1 MKKKVLFIC
10 VHNSA
15 RSQMAAAFVNQLCA
29 AQFEAYSAGIE
40 PGKLN
45 PVVVEAMH
53 EIGVDISGNQ
63 TWSVSDIL
71 KFCKNFAHVVT
82 VCNDADAE
90 RCPVLPGAG
99 AQFHWNFP
107 DPSALSGSHSYKLAR
122 TAKSAMPSNAKWSN
136 GAPFSAPPRPAF
148 NTPVCWPVAHSPA
161 VRCPMAS
168 RTRAG
173 YLRSCG
179 FAGLPAFASPSGFPA
194 NRPARYSS
202 R

>member
-122 TAKSAMPSNAKWSN
+122 TREIRDAIKRKVEQW
-136 GAPFSAPPRPAF
+136 
-148 NTPVCWPVAHSPA
+148 CA
-161 VRCPMAS
+161 VFCPTAAS
-168 RTRAG
+168 
-173 YLRSCG
+173 LQHP
-179 FAGLPAFASPSGFPA
+179 GLLACCP
-194 NRPARYSS
+194 
-202 R
+202 